1 MAGFSIQKRGT
12 EADLNP
18 LVPPVGYIWYA
29 ADTHKYVIGDG
40 VTTFQNLQKYTED
53 ELRSLLNQDHPLYN
67 LVEYFVTDAQNT
79 SDINV
84 DGGDLG

>member
-1 MAGFSIQKRGT
+1 MAGFSIQKRDT
-12 EADLNP
+12 ETNLNP

-29 ADTHKYVIGDG
+29 IDTHKYVIGDG

-53 ELRSLLNQDHPLYN
+53 ELRSFLNQGHPLYN
-67 LVEYFVTDAQNT
+67 LISSLITDIQN
-79 SDINV
+79 INI